1 MTLDNLSVPRTEGE
15 AHLWPGDDADP
26 LVSGGCRR
34 GHTSMGSALE
44 RHTAGRDLPAV
55 QETARELVAAS
66 VSANTRRAYEGAF
79 LRLRDW
85 LAGRPLD
92 DATLAEYLA
101 ARFEAGH
108 SPAVASQVVAAVR
121 FSLPRERVTDG
132 QPTSAGL
139 DRRVARRAATPP
151 QAPGGPK
158 AVPKTLRTGRA
169 GGVSG
174 GPATSTRVGNLLL
187 DG

>member
-1 MTLDNLSVPRTEGE
+1 MTLDNLSVLRKE
-15 AHLWPGDDADP
+15 AEVHLRPGDDADP

-34 GHTSMGSALE
+34 GHTPMGSALE

-108 SPAVASQVVAAVR
+108 SPAVASQVVTAVR
-121 FSLPRERVTDG
+121 FYAKLGGQPPPVGPAAERVL
-132 QPTSAGL
+132 AGF
-139 DRRVARRAATPP
+139 RRE
-151 QAPGGPK
+151 
-158 AVPKTLRTGRA
+158 GRA
-169 GGVSG
+169 RGRGQ
-174 GPATSTRVGNLLL
+174 A
-187 DG
+187 